1 MTPNCVTHDNVVS
14 RLVNFNRDSL
24 GHEEYKRHDKYIDK
38 IVSERRIEKVVRKI
52 LYSTVKQEAEAFLVG
67 QKDERNTFSWL
78 EKLTSSF
85 RPTIDKSSLPQFNGR
100 PDNFIK
106 EFFLQFKRTATFNK
120 WDNNEQLR
128 FSALL

>member
-1 MTPNCVTHDNVVS
+1 MTPNCVTHEYVVS
-14 RLVNFNRDSL
+14 RLVSFNRDSL
-24 GHEEYKRHDKYIDK
+24 GHEEYNRHDKYIDK
-38 IVSERRIEKVVRKI
+38 IVSEKRIEKVVRKI

-85 RPTIDKSSLPQFNGR
+85 RPAIDKSSLPQFNGR